1 MHKVGAEMLSMTGYA
16 SLTKEYDAFT
26 LQIDIKSV
34 NGKYSDLRLNASAFD
49 NNFLETLRKIA
60 TMRIIRGQ
68 VTVDISLKYSA
79 KNEDAYHLDV
89 EQLSQYIADYQ
100 AAFGKIGKDFKHI
113 KPFLQLDNLVKKNE
127 ISFDVEQNGDKVIDA
142 LNEAFDDFYASRGEE
157 GGRLQADLLKK
168 ITQLENT
175 RAVIS
180 ARVPEL
186 DRAYR
191 ERLLGR
197 MQDFISELDEV
208 DESRILSEVAIHAVK
223 TTIDEE
229 LVRLSSHFEKL
240 RVLLES
246 DEKIVGKKIDF
257 YMQEINREYNTIA
270 SKVSDIRIA
279 EQIVESKVLVDQI
292 REQAQNIM

>member
-34 NGKYSDLRLNASAFD
+34 NGKYSDLRLNASVFD

-113 KPFLQLDNLVKKNE
+113 KPFLKLDNLVKKNE

-157 GGRLQADLLKK
+157 GGRLQADLLNK

-175 RAVIS
+175 RAVIA

-186 DRAYR
+186 DQAYR

>member
-1 MHKVGAEMLSMTGYA
+1 MLSMTGYA
-16 SLTKEYDAFT
+16 SLTKEYDVFT

-49 NNFLETLRKIA
+49 NNFLETLRKLA
-60 TMRIIRGQ
+60 TTRIIRGQ

-79 KNEDAYHLDV
+79 KKEDAYRLDTD
-89 EQLSQYIADYQ
+89 QLSQYIDDYQ
-100 AAFGKIGKDFKHI
+100 AAFGKIEKDFKHI
-113 KPFLQLDNLVKKNE
+113 KPFLHLDNLVKKNE
-127 ISFDVEQNGDKVIDA
+127 FSFDVEENGDKVINA
-142 LNEAFDDFYASRGEE
+142 LNEAFDGFYASRREE
-157 GGRLQADLLKK
+157 GGRLQADLLNK
-168 ITQLENT
+168 IAQLEST
-175 RAVIS
+175 RAAIA

-186 DRAYR
+186 DQAYR

-240 RVLLES
+240 RALLES

-279 EQIVESKVLVDQI
+279 EEIVESKVLVDQI

>member
-60 TMRIIRGQ
+60 TTRIIRGQ

-100 AAFGKIGKDFKHI
+100 AAFGKIEKDFKHI

-127 ISFDVEQNGDKVIDA
+127 FSFDVEQNGDKVIDA

-240 RVLLES
+240 RALLES